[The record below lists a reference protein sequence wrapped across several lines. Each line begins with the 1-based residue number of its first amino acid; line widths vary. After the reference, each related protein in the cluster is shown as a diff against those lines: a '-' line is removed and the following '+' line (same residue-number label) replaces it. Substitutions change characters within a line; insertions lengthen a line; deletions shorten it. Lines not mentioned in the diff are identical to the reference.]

1 MKRSDSAFFLPLE
14 AILIVVI
21 GIAIALR
28 FLLLTRHELW
38 YDEALSILLSA
49 GQRLDYPT
57 PSDIPRALGDYSQL
71 LQIPMEQGL
80 GGTLDTLKNILK
92 SILGDAHPPLFY
104 LSQHGW
110 MRIFGASIAA
120 QRSLVVFTSIGT
132 IGCGYGL
139 GRVVLGHRGGLI
151 LAALLATNPFFMAH
165 SLNLRMYALMTFW
178 AVLSQL
184 LLLLLL
190 EYGDKKRD
198 YPLWKIWLGL
208 AIAIAGGLSS
218 QYLYAYCLMSLG
230 LAVLVLGRRYWLRC
244 GSAMAAG
251 IVLVLPW
258 TLWGTRQQ
266 ANNRADVLTQ
276 ISVEGSPAIIAF
288 RHFQDIAHT
297 LANHLL
303 LGHWTTGLQ
312 PYEENIKPAAVVV
325 GIGVILFL
333 AFILWQLRRERRIL
347 ATGVVL
353 GVVPLLIALSLD
365 ILTNKF
371 TVGFGWGRS
380 TIVALP
386 GCLLLIASW
395 LMTLRR
401 WQQPVILGLLSLYLV
416 IGVGGFVGRDRNIF
430 RTIDA
435 MVDPEQSTLIAM
447 NSRAW
452 GNVSRLAY
460 HVDGIN
466 KPVDVLTL
474 NPEDLAAALETAVDN
489 GRYDRVILANT
500 RYPVWNTPK
509 TEAAA
514 DDFYRNTQMA
524 LEPNYLL
531 TDQKF
536 LHGTMKLD
544 RFEIRAYRYNP

>member
-1 MKRSDSAFFLPLE
+1 MKRSASTFLLPLE
-14 AILIVVI
+14 IILMIVI
-21 GIAIALR
+21 GVAIALR
-28 FLLLTRHELW
+28 FLLIARHELW

-49 GQRLDYPT
+49 GQRLDYPPPT
-57 PSDIPRALGDYSQL
+57 DIPRALSDYSQL
-71 LQIPMEQGL
+71 LQVPVEKGL
-80 GGTLDTLKNILK
+80 GDTIETVKNILK
-92 SILGDAHPPLFY
+92 SVLGDAHPPLFY
-104 LSQHGW
+104 LSQHVW
-110 MRIFGASIAA
+110 MRLFGAGIVA

-184 LLLLLL
+184 LLLLLM
-190 EYGDKKRD
+190 EYGKTART
-198 YPLWKIWLGL
+198 YPVRPLWLGL
-208 AIAIAGGLSS
+208 AVAVAGGLSS
-218 QYLYAYCLMSLG
+218 QYLYAYSLMSLG

-276 ISVEGSPAIIAF
+276 ISVEGSPLTIAF

-303 LGHWTTGLQ
+303 LGHWTTGFP
-312 PYEENIKPAAVVV
+312 PYGENIKPAAVYV
-325 GIGVILFL
+325 GIGVIVFL
-333 AFILWQLRRERRIL
+333 GFILWQLRQERRIL
-347 ATGVVL
+347 VTGVVL
-353 GVVPLLIALSLD
+353 GLVPLLIALGID

-371 TVGFGWGRS
+371 TLGFGWGRS

-416 IGVGGFVGRDRNIF
+416 MGVGSFVGRDRTIF
-430 RTIDA
+430 RTI
-435 MVDPEQSTLIAM
+435 
-447 NSRAW
+447 
-452 GNVSRLAY
+452 
-460 HVDGIN
+460 
-466 KPVDVLTL
+466 
-474 NPEDLAAALETAVDN
+474 
-489 GRYDRVILANT
+489 
-500 RYPVWNTPK
+500 
-509 TEAAA
+509 
-514 DDFYRNTQMA
+514 
-524 LEPNYLL
+524 
-531 TDQKF
+531 
-536 LHGTMKLD
+536 
-544 RFEIRAYRYNP
+544 